1 MTQIFRHI
9 GAALLLLFLALPG
22 LAADAVMPP
31 PGDRDKCPVCGMFVK
46 PYPEWTAAVVYRDG
60 HAHYFDGAK
69 DLFKFLQAPGKYGPH
84 QPENVT
90 GIFVTEYYDLAAI
103 EARAAV
109 FVVGSD
115 VLGPMGREL
124 VPLKTAPDAQEF
136 IRDHGGRMVRFDDI
150 TPELIRGLDPSQ

>member
-1 MTQIFRHI
+1 MVRHLRRL
-9 GAALLLLFLALPG
+9 GAIVLLLCLALP
-22 LAADAVMPP
+22 AWAQATAMPP

-46 PYPEWTAAVVYRDG
+46 PFPEWTAAVVYRDG

-84 QPENVT
+84 QPENVA
-90 GIFVTEYYDLAAI
+90 GIFVTEYYELSAI
-103 EARAAV
+103 EAQGAV

-124 VPLKTAPDAQEF
+124 IPLKAAADAQEF
-136 IRDHGGRMVRFDDI
+136 IRDHGGRMVRFDEI
-150 TPELIRGLDPSQ
+150 TPAVIRTLDPG